1 MKKIF
6 TFEERTMNGTVT
18 ASSSVFCA
26 ATRELA
32 EKARQAAVDYN
43 KRHQDP
49 VGLCYWADE
58 IRETTVYESA
68 DEVPILQKPNIR
80 FRAVTPLG
88 GDCTQGY
95 EADGV
100 EGMTVREFIQY
111 ICEENTNECGTF
123 RVYDKQKSVLW
134 KCDFQRGVLDRK
146 TMLAEDTGR
155 ILGRVITRVT
165 AGGGWGLMDY
175 DLYT

>member
-18 ASSSVFCA
+18 AGSSVFCA
-26 ATRELA
+26 AKRELA
-32 EKARQAAVDYN
+32 EKVRQAAIDYN
-43 KRHQDP
+43 QRHPDP
-49 VGLCYWADE
+49 SGLRYWCGNIKE
-58 IRETTVYESA
+58 INVFESA
-68 DEVPILQKPNIR
+68 DEVPLLQMPNIKM
-80 FRAVTPLG
+80 RAVTPLG

-95 EADGV
+95 EVDGA

-111 ICEENTNECGTF
+111 ICDEHPSERGTF
-123 RVYDKQKSVLW
+123 IVYGKRKDMLW
-134 KCDFQRGVLDRK
+134 RCDFKNGVLDQK
-146 TMLAEDTGR
+146 TMLSEDTGR
-155 ILGRVITRVT
+155 MLGRVITRVT